1 METEEEKQEGQ
12 TRKETLKVS
21 GMHCATCA
29 LTIEKALKTMDGVK
43 GAAVNLGTEQASVE
57 YDPAKVSATEIE
69 QAVAGAGYAVVTG
82 RATLKVG
89 GMMCATCVKT
99 IETALQALPGV
110 VSATVNLGAERAYV
124 VYNPDTVGIPEMKA
138 AIEDAG
144 YQYLGMEGEE
154 TGEIEKKAREA
165 DLRDKKRRIIVG
177 AVASAVLM
185 GLMFAMPPVPVAM
198 PYLLLVIATPPFV
211 YLSGPIFLGAWRAL
225 KNRTLNMDV
234 MYSMGIGVAFAAS
247 VLGTFGIVLTT
258 DFLFYETAV
267 MLATFLTL
275 GRYLEARAKGRTG
288 EAIAALVR
296 LRPKTATVLADG
308 KEEERPI
315 EEVRP
320 GDVILIRPGGQVP
333 VDGTVRKGESYV
345 DESMISGEPLPVG
358 KEPGGKVVGGTINQ
372 DGVLE
377 VEATR
382 VGRDTVLAQI
392 IRLVEEAQGTRPPVQ
407 RIADTAVTY
416 FIPAVLA
423 VAAAAFLTWYFV
435 LDATLLF
442 ALTTL
447 ISVLVIACP
456 CALGLAT
463 PTAITVGVGRG
474 AELGILIKSGEALES
489 AENLTTVAFDKTGTL
504 TKGKPEVT
512 DVVGLA
518 AEKNEVLAL
527 AAGVERNSQHPVA
540 TAIVGSAG
548 ERGLAI
554 PESTDFDTVRG
565 KGVVAVVEGRQVALG
580 NRALLA
586 ERMITPSGEA
596 ADAAERLEEEGKTV
610 SFLAADGRVLGVLA
624 VADTLKPT
632 AMQAVAALKK
642 MGLSVVMVTGDNERT
657 AHAIAGMI
665 GIDRVLAEVLPDEK
679 AAEVRALQDRGDRVA
694 FVGDGINDAPAL
706 AQADLGIAIGGGTD
720 VAIESGDVVL
730 VKDDLTDVPAAIQLS
745 QKTIGRV
752 KMNLFW
758 AFAYNAALIPVAAG
772 VLYPAFGITF
782 RPELAGLAMAA
793 SSVTVVTLSLLL
805 KGYMPEAKRGKTEE
819 RGMEIDPVCKMKVD
833 PTTARHTS
841 DYKGKKYYFCAPG
854 CKKAFEAEPEK
865 YLKG

>member
-1 METEEEKQEGQ
+1 METGEEKQEGH
-12 TRKETLKVS
+12 TRKETLRVS

-29 LTIEKALKTMDGVK
+29 LTIEKALQNMEGVK
-43 GAAVNLGTEQASVE
+43 GASVNLGTEQATVE
-57 YDPAKVSATEIE
+57 YDSATVSATEIE
-69 QAVAGAGYAVVTG
+69 KAVADAGYTVVTG

-99 IETALQALPGV
+99 IEAALQALPGV

-138 AIEDAG
+138 AIEGAG
-144 YQYLGMEGEE
+144 YQYLGREGEE

-165 DLRDKKRRIIVG
+165 DLRDKRRRIIVG

-198 PYLLLVIATPPFV
+198 PYLLFVIATPPFV

-234 MYSMGIGVAFAAS
+234 MYAMGIGVAFAAS
-247 VLGTFGIVLTT
+247 IFGTFGIVLTT

-288 EAIAALVR
+288 EAIAALIR
-296 LRPKTATVLADG
+296 LRPKTAAVLVDG

-315 EEVRP
+315 EEVKP
-320 GDVILIRPGGQVP
+320 GDVVLVRPGGQVP

-358 KEPGGKVVGGTINQ
+358 KEPGSRVVGGTINQ

-392 IRLVEEAQGTRPPVQ
+392 IRLVEEAQGTKPPVQ

-489 AENLTTVAFDKTGTL
+489 AENLTSVAFDKTGTL

-518 AEKNEVLAL
+518 AERDEVLAL

-540 TAIVGSAG
+540 TAIVRSAG
-548 ERGLAI
+548 ERGIAI

-565 KGVVAVVEGRQVALG
+565 KGVVAVVGEREIALG

-586 ERMITPSGEA
+586 EKMITPSGEA

-610 SFLAADGRVLGVLA
+610 SFLAADGKILGVLA
-624 VADTLKPT
+624 VADTLKPN
-632 AMQAVAALKK
+632 AMQAVADLKK

-679 AAEVRALQDRGDRVA
+679 AAEVRALQERGDRVA

-805 KGYMPEAKRGKTEE
+805 KGYMPEAKRGETEE

-833 PTTARHTS
+833 PKTARHTS